1 MATITTKRESKKEVI
16 LENAKQLF
24 SEKGYDGTSMDQIA
38 LQTGVPKS
46 LIYYHF
52 KSKET
57 LLNAIV
63 FKFFDEYDQLL
74 RVGDVDCQER
84 LNNYLDYLEKNSD
97 FLRIILVESL
107 KKGNKSVPVFK
118 VLEPLMTYQ
127 GEIAGAPELAD
138 DKKSQFRW
146 IAEFFTSIM
155 PSVLFA
161 CYQEQWCNYFDVDK
175 KQVKENFIAAYNQ
188 THGEY
193 HQKQLKGAVK
203 NDKNNNF
210 DL

>member
-1 MATITTKRESKKEVI
+1 MATVSLKRESKKEVI

-24 SEKGYDGTSMDQIA
+24 SEKGYDGTSMDEIA
-38 LQTGVPKS
+38 LRTGVPKS

-52 KSKET
+52 KCKEE

-74 RVGDVDCQER
+74 REDGADSKER
-84 LNNYLDYLEKNSD
+84 ANSYFDYLEKNSD

-107 KKGNKSVPVFK
+107 KRGDKSVPIFK
-118 VLEPLMTYQ
+118 VLKPLMTYQ
-127 GEIAGAPELAD
+127 GEIAGDSDLAD
-138 DKKSQFRW
+138 YKKSQPRW
-146 IAEFFTSIM
+146 VAEFFTSIM

-161 CYQEQWCNYFDVDK
+161 CYQEDWCNYFGADK
-175 KQVKENFIAAYNQ
+175 KQVKDDFIAAYNQ

-193 HQKQLKGAVK
+193 HKQLSKGEQK
-203 NDKNNNF
+203 ND
-210 DL
+210 

>member
-1 MATITTKRESKKEVI
+1 MSTIPQKRESKKEVI

-24 SEKGYDGTSMDQIA
+24 SEKGYDGTSMDEIA
-38 LQTGVPKS
+38 RQTGVPKS

-57 LLNAIV
+57 LLNAII
-63 FKFFDEYDQLL
+63 FRFFDEYDQLL
-74 RVGDVDCQER
+74 RANSDDSKER
-84 LNNYLDYLEKNSD
+84 TNTYFDYLEKNSD

-118 VLEPLMTYQ
+118 VLKPLMTYQ
-127 GEIAGAPELAD
+127 GEIAGDSELAD
-138 DKKSQFRW
+138 YKKSQPRW
-146 IAEFFTSIM
+146 IAEFFTSII

-161 CYQEQWCNYFDVDK
+161 CYQEQWCNYFGADK
-175 KQVKENFIAAYNQ
+175 KQVKEDFIAAYNQ

-193 HQKQLKGAVK
+193 HQKLLKGEVK
-203 NDKNNNF
+203 NGKNNNL